1 MALAKNFYN
10 EIFEQEQKWTDL
22 INLNLLNS
30 VYCNLTLKPFYIQK
44 RMELK
49 EEYAKTNNEIIK
61 QIILII
67 NDIIDKIELF
77 NYEYLNYQ
85 KSNINLLLP
94 LFLTTKMNNKIEKE
108 DSIDRFQIRKQ
119 VLVNEIGNC
128 DRVIN
133 DELDYVYDDFPEE
146 VRKTK

>member
-1 MALAKNFYN
+1 MALAKNFYK

-61 QIILII
+61 QIILI
-67 NDIIDKIELF
+67 NGFKKE
-77 NYEYLNYQ
+77 
-85 KSNINLLLP
+85 
-94 LFLTTKMNNKIEKE
+94 NK
-108 DSIDRFQIRKQ
+108 
-119 VLVNEIGNC
+119 
-128 DRVIN
+128 
-133 DELDYVYDDFPEE
+133 
-146 VRKTK
+146 